1 MIVLSSNIIHPLH
14 KRARF
19 FFGGIVLI
27 GLSIFVLFA
36 SSIYN
41 MRIATSDTELIANAV
56 IVLFCTD
63 LNEMMDAALIAASV
77 FWTNGVEECEEEEGE
92 EEQVQSV
99 DSRIDSLQEEN
110 SAMKKELEEVN
121 SKMERLCDKIE
132 FMETQ
137 ATPNKTHEGS
147 VLERM
152 MGLF

>member
-63 LNEMMDAALIAASV
+63 LDEMIDAALIAASS
-77 FWTNGVEECEEEEGE
+77 FWTTEEEECEEEEGE
-92 EEQVQSV
+92 EEQGQSV
-99 DSRIDSLQEEN
+99 DSRIDSLKNEHL
-110 SAMKKELEEVN
+110 AMKRELEEVN
-121 SKMERLCDKIE
+121 NRVERLCGIIE
-132 FMETQ
+132 YMEIQ
-137 ATPNKTHEGS
+137 ATPNKTHK
-147 VLERM
+147 
-152 MGLF
+152 